1 MAAKTKPR
9 QAAATSRTTREP
21 VRTDRIAGRLLDA
34 RRDRLDLRD
43 RPYLPRVRSL
53 LDQFPEPKL
62 LSRYLPRYIAAQLIL
77 DQGQEGACT
86 GFGLSCVVN
95 YLLWVKAGTPKRFPS
110 VSPRMIYHLARLYDE
125 WPGEDYD
132 GSSCRGALK
141 GWHKHGICAEDLWPY
156 RNAAGKEEFVE
167 PRDGWNDDALTR
179 PLGVYYRVDKN
190 SIVEMQA
197 AITEIG
203 AIYVSSDVH
212 SGWNLGETK
221 EAMSFENLPVIT
233 KARNAKADGGHAFAL
248 VGYDKRGFVVQNSW
262 GPGWGLGGFALLP
275 YEDWIEFG
283 ADAWVTALGVPKEIL
298 AVPSAR
304 AGRARPRRAPEIMQR
319 HVERAALARSIGV
332 TVGREAGVVE
342 PRLTLDEAYR
352 RTLVLGNDG
361 RVERRVVEHAD
372 VADTI
377 AKIGHAIPAEWFDRN
392 RASDRRERL
401 VIYAHGGL
409 NGESASLER
418 VRALGHCFQ
427 ANGIYPLFLTWK
439 TGVQESIA
447 GMLDDLLTD
456 LVGPAR
462 GIKDWLQDLKDSAI
476 EAKDRALEVGARQI
490 LVRALWD
497 QMKQNAAMAA
507 EPGRG
512 GRRLAEALA
521 QLRAARGDKLE
532 IHIVGHSA
540 GAIILGHLLEHLP
553 GVIASCT
560 LFAPACTVGFAN
572 ARYAP
577 AAAGGKLA
585 KDGLRI
591 HVLSDAL
598 EQADGVGPY
607 GKSLLYLVSR
617 ALERDHKTPILG
629 LQLAFEPRHNGS
641 AQWNTEDAAEE
652 FTRDLAAWQKFWKG
666 LPGAAAERLVVEM
679 RENVSMGSAP
689 GAGTTPAVHGCFD
702 NHAAVID
709 ATMATIL
716 GRAPTHPAE
725 NLNY

>member
-1 MAAKTKPR
+1 MAAKPTPR
-9 QAAATSRTTREP
+9 QAAATSRAMREP

-43 RPYLPRVRSL
+43 RAYMPRVRSL

-62 LSRYLPRYIAAQLIL
+62 LSRFLPRYVAAGLIL

-95 YLLWVKAGTPKRFPS
+95 YLLWVKAGSPKRFPS

-141 GWHKHGICAEDLWPY
+141 GWHKHGVCAEDLWPY

-167 PRDGWNDDALTR
+167 PRTGWNDDALTR

-212 SGWNLGETK
+212 SGWNLDETK
-221 EAMSFENLPVIT
+221 KTMSFENLPVIA

-275 YEDWIEFG
+275 YEDWVEFG
-283 ADAWVTALGVPKEIL
+283 ADAWASALGVPKE
-298 AVPSAR
+298 VAR
-304 AGRARPRRAPEIMQR
+304 AGRQMAATPRIMQR
-319 HVERAALARSIGV
+319 HMQRATLASSIGV
-332 TVGREAGVVE
+332 TVGRRAQSAE

-352 RTLVLGNDG
+352 RTLVIGNDG
-361 RVERRVVEHAD
+361 RVERRIVEHAD

-377 AKIGHAIPAEWFDRN
+377 DKIGHAIPAQWFDDN
-392 RASDRRERL
+392 RAGDRRERL

-409 NGESASLER
+409 NSEAASLER

-427 ANGIYPLFLTWK
+427 QNGIYPLFLTWK
-439 TGVQESIA
+439 TGVQESIG
-447 GMLDDLLTD
+447 GMLDDLLTE

-462 GIKDWLQDLKDSAI
+462 GIKDWLQHLKDSAI
-476 EAKDRALEVGARQI
+476 EAKDRALEVSARQV

-521 QLRAARGDKLE
+521 RLRAARGDRLE
-532 IHIVGHSA
+532 IHVVGHSA
-540 GAIILGHLLEHLP
+540 GAIILGHLLDHLP
-553 GVIASCT
+553 GAVASCT

-572 ARYAP
+572 ARYA
-577 AAAGGKLA
+577 AAATAGKLA

-591 HVLSDAL
+591 HVLSDLL
-598 EQADGVGPY
+598 EQADSVGPY

-629 LQLAFEPRHNGS
+629 LQLAFDPRHNGS
-641 AQWNTEDAAEE
+641 AQWNTEDAAAEYE
-652 FTRDLAAWQKFWKG
+652 RELVAWQKFWKG
-666 LPGAAAERLVVEM
+666 LPGAAADRLVVET
-679 RENVSMGSAP
+679 RDNVGMGSAP

-702 NHAAVID
+702 NHAGVID

-716 GRAPTHPAE
+716 GRAPPHPAE